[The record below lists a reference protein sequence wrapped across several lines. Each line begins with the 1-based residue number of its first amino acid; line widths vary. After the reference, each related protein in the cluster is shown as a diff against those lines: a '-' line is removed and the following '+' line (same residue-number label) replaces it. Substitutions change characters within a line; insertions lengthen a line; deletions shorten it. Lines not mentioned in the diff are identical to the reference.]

1 MKLSKFAALAGAILL
16 LGAPSAFAEPVNIVL
31 GSGATSGTYYPVVTE
46 IAKFCDSDTVVVTH
60 FMDPS
65 LGEGKETEGGSVA
78 NLRRILD
85 NKATGGLVQ
94 LDVAYLEKLAN
105 PAMSRVLALLPLH
118 AEQVHVIV
126 PASVTTSV
134 MTQPA
139 VEKSLTNWF
148 GSEAVYET
156 QTVSNPITTIG
167 ELAGQRIAAWGGSV
181 TTAKVVDQ
189 QGNVGFAEIVPV
201 KDRDEAFGLLNSGQ
215 VAAVLAVT
223 GAPTAWVAALPKGQY
238 KLLVAGKTME
248 EAVSAVYATSG
259 ISYDNMGQTGQQI
272 SALSVDS
279 LLMTRTYTKA
289 DMVNAL
295 AELQQCVREKIS
307 DFQDTAG
314 THPAWQTIDPS
325 RDMKWDNLFAAP
337 AQPLAAPAN

>member
-31 GSGATSGTYYPVVTE
+31 GSGATSGTYYPVVSE
-46 IAKFCDSDTVVVTH
+46 IAKFCDSDTIVVTH

-126 PASVTTSV
+126 PASVNVPVLKEEASGG
-134 MTQPA
+134 
-139 VEKSLTNWF
+139 LF
-148 GSEAVYET
+148 GIGAHDAIYED
-156 QTVSNPITTIG
+156 QLQSNPMTTIS
-167 ELAGQRIAAWGGSV
+167 ELAGKRVAAWGGSV

-189 QGNVGFAEIVPV
+189 QGGIGFAEIVPV

-279 LLMTRTYTKA
+279 LLMTRTYKTPE
-289 DMVNAL
+289 MVNAL
-295 AELQQCVREKIS
+295 AELQKCVQDNI
-307 DFQDTAG
+307 FLIQDTPG

-325 RDMKWDNLFAAP
+325 REMKWDNLFIAP